1 MKHFTSFGL
10 FGFLLFVNFLNA
22 QVVDT
27 NKIYS
32 IVDIQA
38 RFPGCDTY
46 SNSGT
51 LNDSCTQRYLLEY
64 IYKVIQYPEEARSKN
79 VEGQAVVKFVVERS
93 GEISNIEL
101 LKDPGSG
108 LGTEALKAVK
118 SMNEVGYKWT
128 PSKYK
133 GVAVKSYITLPIKFK
148 LEEEP
153 PFLISEKNDTIYT
166 RFDSTLLFNGGELA
180 LKNYLAQNIKY
191 PSNLKDCKSGLI
203 QTTILVKKNGDV
215 EVLDMF
221 DFNSLGADATYEGI
235 KLALSTK
242 GKWRVA
248 TYGGKPVNAS
258 YPLRII
264 FKSNSPSCKVTSDNF
279 DKALAL
285 SDEAQVLS
293 EKGENDKALA
303 KLNEAIKLDALN
315 MEYYYMRGSVYMVM
329 NKKAEACSD
338 FTKVKETLGVNW
350 VDAYLPL
357 LCPKAEVENSPK

>member
-1 MKHFTSFGL
+1 MKFFTSLLIL
-10 FGFLLFVNFLNA
+10 FASFSAYSSFA

-51 LNDSCTQRYLLEY
+51 LNDSCTQLYLLNY
-64 IYKVIQYPEEARSKN
+64 IYKVIRYPEEARMKN
-79 VEGQAVVKFVVERS
+79 VEGQAVVRFVVERS
-93 GEISNIEL
+93 GEISNVEL
-101 LKDPGSG
+101 QKDPGSG
-108 LGTEALKAVK
+108 LGNEALLAVK
-118 SMNEVGYKWT
+118 SMNEVGYRWT
-128 PSKYK
+128 PSKIK
-133 GVAVKSYITLPIKFK
+133 GVSVRSYITLPIKFK

-166 RFDSTLLFNGGELA
+166 RFDSTLTFIGGDAA
-180 LKNYLAQNIKY
+180 LKSYLAQQIKY

-203 QTTILVKKNGDV
+203 QTTILVKKSGDV

-221 DFNSLGADATYEGI
+221 DFNGLGGDATYEGI
-235 KLALSTK
+235 KVALSTK
-242 GKWRVA
+242 GKWKLA

-264 FKSNSPSCKVTSDNF
+264 FKPNSTACKTTNDNF
-279 DKALAL
+279 DKALSL
-285 SDEAQVLS
+285 SDEAQLLS
-293 EKGENDKALA
+293 EKGDNEKSLM
-303 KLNEAIKLDALN
+303 KLNEAIQLDPNN
-315 MEYYYMRGSVYMVM
+315 MEYFYMRGSVYMVM
-329 NKKAEACSD
+329 NKKAEACAD

-357 LCPKAEVENSPK
+357 LCAKKENENSPK